1 MDLHRLILYTLGVI
15 MQAFTLLEIASYYM
29 CQQIPAS
36 IDLWYQ
42 ELISVFQQKYG
53 EQPQFF
59 VQAPGR
65 VNLIGEHIDY
75 CGYSVLPMAVEQ
87 NILIAAARSGD
98 DKIFVAN
105 KDSNFADFECS
116 TNNLTIAEGTTS
128 WHIYFLC
135 GLKAIED
142 SGRLQQQMSGLY
154 CMVDGVIPKSAGLS
168 SSSALV
174 CCSALVAAFANNLK
188 FTKSELAELCTVS
201 ERYCGTQ
208 GGGMDQSIAFMAEE
222 GQAKLITFN
231 PLSATN
237 VQLPSGVVFVV
248 SNSCVE
254 MHKAATANFN
264 IRVVEC
270 RLAAKLI
277 AKKLGLDWLQLKKL
291 GDVQKTL
298 KYDFPQM
305 LATVQQLLHAE
316 AYSKQEVCT
325 ELGIEEDE
333 LNKTSLCGNTL
344 HVQQFKLYNRAMH
357 VFSEANRVHQFKA
370 FCDNPDADAIQK
382 LAKLMNDSHSSCRDL
397 YECSCPELDSLVN
410 ICLQSG
416 ALGSRLTGAGWGGC
430 AVSMV
435 PTEQLKSFMDDVKTK
450 YYQSDSKRAG
460 KVTESLFA
468 SKPGNGAAVYEL
480 TQN

>member
-222 GQAKLITFN
+222 GQ
-231 PLSATN
+231 
-237 VQLPSGVVFVV
+237 
-248 SNSCVE
+248 
-254 MHKAATANFN
+254 
-264 IRVVEC
+264 
-270 RLAAKLI
+270 LI

>member
-1 MDLHRLILYTLGVI
+1 MEPTKDSTCPPVTS
-15 MQAFTLLEIASYYM
+15 FSEI
-29 CQQIPAS
+29 PN
-36 IDLWYQ
+36 DKRKRYQ

-222 GQAKLITFN
+222 GQ
-231 PLSATN
+231 
-237 VQLPSGVVFVV
+237 
-248 SNSCVE
+248 
-254 MHKAATANFN
+254 
-264 IRVVEC
+264 
-270 RLAAKLI
+270 LI